1 MDKIIKNNGGLH
13 NMNGLK
19 GIHHVTAITS
29 SAEKNY
35 EFFTYVLGMRLVKKT
50 VNQDDI
56 RTYHLF
62 FADDKGSPGTD
73 MTFFDFP
80 GIPKGTHG
88 TNEISRTSFRVPTDA
103 AIDYWVKRFDR
114 LNIKHS
120 GVKELFGKKTLSFVD
135 FDDQQYML
143 VSDEKNEGVAS
154 GTPWQKGPI
163 PLEYAITGLG
173 PIFVMVADFD
183 YFKEMIEKVL
193 LFKETAAE
201 GPLHLFEV
209 GEGGNGASIIVE
221 YNAIL
226 PQGRQGFGT
235 VHHAAFRVEDRTVLD
250 EWTNRMESF
259 GFQTSG
265 FVDRYFFQSLYARV
279 APQILFEFATDG
291 PGFMG
296 DEPYETLGEKLSLPP
311 FFEEKREQIEKL
323 VRPIDTVRS
332 TKEFEKEYE

>member
-1 MDKIIKNNGGLH
+1 
-13 NMNGLK
+13 MNELK

-88 TNEISRTSFRVPTDA
+88 TNEISKTSFRVPDDA
-103 AIDYWVKRFDR
+103 ALDYWVKRFDR
-114 LNIKHS
+114 LEVKHEGIK
-120 GVKELFGKKTLSFVD
+120 KQFGKKVLPFVD
-135 FDDQQYML
+135 FDAQQYQL
-143 VSDEKNEGVAS
+143 ISDENDNGVAP
-154 GTPWQKGPI
+154 GTPWQDGPI

-173 PIFVMVADFD
+173 PLFVRVDNID
-183 YFKEMIEKVL
+183 YFKKMMEKVL
-193 LFKETAAE
+193 LFKEIDQAGAF
-201 GPLHLFEV
+201 HLFEV
-209 GEGGNGASIIVE
+209 GEGGNGGQVVVE
-221 YNAIL
+221 YNTVL
-226 PQGRQGFGT
+226 PPARQGFGT
-235 VHHAAFRVEDRTVLD
+235 VHHAAFRVEDRSVLD
-250 EWTNRMESF
+250 EWQERMESF
-259 GFQTSG
+259 NFRTSG
-265 FVDRYFFQSLYARV
+265 YVNRHFFGSLYSNV

-311 FFEEKREQIEKL
+311 FLEPKREAIEAK

-332 TKEFEKEYE
+332 TKNIEKEYE

>member
-1 MDKIIKNNGGLH
+1 
-13 NMNGLK
+13 MNHLK

-35 EFFTYVLGMRLVKKT
+35 EFFTFVLGMRLVKKT

-56 RTYHLF
+56 QTYHLF

-80 GIPKGTHG
+80 GIPKGRHG
-88 TNEISRTSFRVPTDA
+88 TNEISKTSFRVPNDA
-103 AIDYWVKRFDR
+103 TLNYWVERFDR
-114 LNIKHS
+114 LDVKHTGIK
-120 GVKELFGKKTLSFVD
+120 EQFGKKTLSFAD
-135 FDDQQYML
+135 FDDQQYQL
-143 VSDEKNEGVAS
+143 ISDENNTGVAS

-163 PLEYAITGLG
+163 PLEHAITGLG
-173 PIFVMVADFD
+173 PIFVRIANFD
-183 YFKEMIEKVL
+183 YFKEMMEKVL
-193 LFKETAAE
+193 LFKEIAQE
-201 GPLHLFEV
+201 GDFHLFEV
-209 GEGGNGASIIVE
+209 GEGGNGAQVVVE
-221 YNAIL
+221 HNAVL
-226 PQGRQGFGT
+226 PQAMQGFGT
-235 VHHAAFRVEDRTVLD
+235 VHHAAFRVEDRAVLD
-250 EWTNRMESF
+250 EWTERLPKF

-265 FVDRYFFQSLYARV
+265 FVDRFFFQSLYARV

-311 FFEEKREQIEKL
+311 FLENKREQIEKL

-332 TKEFEKEYE
+332 TIDFTKE

>member
-1 MDKIIKNNGGLH
+1 
-13 NMNGLK
+13 MNGLK

-80 GIPKGTHG
+80 GIQAGRHG
-88 TNEISRTSFRVPTDA
+88 TNEIFRTGFRVPTNEA
-103 AIDYWVKRFDR
+103 LEYWVKRFDR
-114 LNIKHS
+114 LNVKHDGIQEQF
-120 GVKELFGKKTLSFVD
+120 GVNVLSFVD
-135 FDDQQYML
+135 FDDQQYQL
-143 VSDEKNEGVAS
+143 VSDENNKGVQS
-154 GTPWQKGPI
+154 GTPWQKGPV

-173 PIFVMVADFD
+173 PLHIRVANFDF
-183 YFKEMIEKVL
+183 FQEVLEKVL
-193 LFKETAAE
+193 LFSAVAHN
-201 GPLHLFEV
+201 GDIHLFEV
-209 GEGGNGASIIVE
+209 GEGGNGAQVIVE
-221 YNAIL
+221 HNGVL
-226 PQGRQGFGT
+226 PQAQQGFGT
-235 VHHAAFRVEDRTVLD
+235 VHHAAFRVDNRAVID
-250 EWTNRMESF
+250 EWDERLKGF
-259 GFQTSG
+259 GFHTSG
-265 FVDRYFFQSLYARV
+265 HVDRYFFESLYARV

-311 FFEEKREQIEKL
+311 FLEPKREQIENI

-332 TKEFEKEYE
+332 NKEFEKE